1 MLQFCIEN
9 AELQVVGCT
18 TGSQYDGVP
27 MTEIDQ
33 SGPLTTAFVPI
44 APQERMDALDILRG
58 FALFGIL
65 WVNMPEGGRRP
76 IDVFFGEVS
85 NLLATGKFITIF
97 GFLFGVSFS
106 LQWLR
111 ATEHGREPTLHSLRR
126 LAILFLIGVLH
137 HVLVWDG
144 DILTTYALLGAY
156 LLVVQRLRFSQ
167 RTILAL
173 ALCLLAV
180 IIVRGEVELT
190 RRTTREVGAAT
201 HRDITGTQLREGRQR
216 MALEEVQSYTATSYA
231 QGVRERWEELTDWL
245 QSRETY
251 IPGDVFVFFLLGLWA
266 ARSGILRDAA
276 SHGVLLCRIVRWG
289 LPLGVTFFFAAL
301 VSHHML
307 YSGRSTWLADSV
319 FRAAGFVGRPILGFS
334 YVAGI
339 LLLLQKEHWRR
350 RLGPLKHAGRMALT
364 NYLMQSLV
372 FTAVS
377 HSYGL
382 GIYSKLTGVTVLLYT
397 LVFFSAQV
405 YLSRWWLSRF
415 RFGPAEWVWRSL
427 TYGALMPWRA

>member
-1 MLQFCIEN
+1 M
-9 AELQVVGCT
+9 AE
-18 TGSQYDGVP
+18 S
-27 MTEIDQ
+27 DQ
-33 SGPLTTAFVPI
+33 SAPLTTGFDPTT
-44 APQERMDALDILRG
+44 PKERITSLDILRG

-65 WVNMPEGGRRP
+65 WVNMPESGGGP
-76 IDVFFGEVS
+76 IGRFFDQVA

-97 GFLFGVSFS
+97 GFLFGVGFS

-111 ATEHGREPTLHSLRR
+111 ATAHRRKPTLHSLRR
-126 LAILFLIGVLH
+126 LTVLFLIGVIH
-137 HVLVWDG
+137 SVLVWDG
-144 DILTTYALLGAY
+144 DILRTYALLGAY
-156 LLVVQRLRFSQ
+156 LLVAQRLRFSQ

-180 IIVRGEVELT
+180 VTVRGEVRLT
-190 RRTTREVGAAT
+190 SRITRAVGAAT
-201 HRDITGTQLREGRQR
+201 FRDISGTQLRERRQR
-216 MALEEVQSYTATSYA
+216 MDLQDMESYTTTSYT
-231 QGVRERWEELTDWL
+231 QGVRERWRELRDWL
-245 QSRETY
+245 QSPETY
-251 IPGDVFVFFLLGLWA
+251 IPGDVVFAFFLLGLWA
-266 ARSGILRDAA
+266 ARSDIFRDVS
-276 SHGVLLCRIVRWG
+276 SHRVLLCQIVQWG

-301 VSHHML
+301 VSRRLL
-307 YSGRSTWLADSV
+307 YAGQSTWLVDSP
-319 FRAAGFVGRPILGFS
+319 FRAAEFVGRPILGFT

-339 LLLLQKEHWRR
+339 LLLLQNERWRQ
-350 RLGPLKHAGRMALT
+350 RLDPLKYAGRMALT

-382 GIYSKLTGVTVLLYT
+382 GIYSKLTGLTVLLYT
-397 LVFFSAQV
+397 LAFFAAQV

>member
-1 MLQFCIEN
+1 M
-9 AELQVVGCT
+9 AE
-18 TGSQYDGVP
+18 S
-27 MTEIDQ
+27 DQ
-33 SGPLTTAFVPI
+33 SGPLTTVYDPI
-44 APQERMDALDILRG
+44 APQERVVSLDILRG

-111 ATEHGREPTLHSLRR
+111 ATARGRKPTLHSLRR
-126 LAILFLIGVLH
+126 LSVLFLIGIVH
-137 HVLVWDG
+137 SVFVWDG
-144 DILTTYALLGAY
+144 DILTTYALMGAY

-167 RTILAL
+167 RTVLAL

-190 RRTTREVGAAT
+190 RRVTREVGAAT
-201 HRDITGTQLREGRQR
+201 YRDITGTQLRERRQR
-216 MALEEVQSYTATSYA
+216 MAVEEMQSYTTTSYT
-231 QGVRERWEELTDWL
+231 QGVRERWKGLGDWL
-245 QSRETY
+245 RSRETY
-251 IPGDVFVFFLLGLWA
+251 IPDQVFVFFLLGFWA
-266 ARSGILRDAA
+266 ARSGIFRDVR
-276 SHGVLLCRIVRWG
+276 SHRVLLCRIVRWG

-301 VSHHML
+301 GSRHLL
-307 YSGRSTWLADSV
+307 YAGYSTWLADSA
-319 FRAAGFVGRPILGFS
+319 FRAAGFVGRPILGFT

-339 LLLLQKEHWRR
+339 LLLLQNEHWRR
-350 RLGPLKHAGRMALT
+350 RLDPLKFAGRMALT

-377 HSYGL
+377 YSYGL
-382 GIYSKLTGVTVLLYT
+382 GIYSKLTGVGVLLYT
-397 LVFFSAQV
+397 LVFFTAQV
-405 YLSRWWLSRF
+405 YLSRLWLARY

-427 TYGALMPWRA
+427 TYGALMPWRAAATG